1 MAKQTLFISYCWKDG
16 NIYAD
21 ELETQ
26 LRDEFEVKRDKS
38 QLIANDDIYDFM
50 TEIANCDNVILVLT
64 SEYVKSLNCMLEMSY
79 LVSQTDWAMKAM
91 VLVIDDSL
99 YSVERKIEI
108 INYWMLRQKKN
119 FNDLNSVDIGKT
131 ILEEEKELLEIAKVV
146 GQDVL
151 SDNKKLI
158 LEISKA
164 IRVGF
169 LQQSAFNK
177 VDTSVPLIKQFKMME
192 TALILYDTANRL
204 IKESIPISRIKQ
216 AGFFEEYV
224 KIKFDI
230 GNEESEMEKFKALNK
245 RIKSEFRK
253 IEEEYEMHI

>member
-26 LRDEFEVKRDKS
+26 LKDEFEVKRDKS

-50 TEIANCDNVILVLT
+50 AEIANCDNVILVLT

-99 YSVERKIEI
+99 YSIERKIEI

-119 FNDLNSVDIGKT
+119 FNDLNSIEIGKT
-131 ILEEEKELLEIAKVV
+131 IYEEEKEYVDLICGQVELFFKGISRRKNPSQIAIVNEVIKKSKRNKECE
-146 GQDVL
+146 QDLIGKGEKAVEE
-151 SDNKKLI
+151 I
-158 LEISKA
+158 LEKY
-164 IRVGF
+164 GHM
-169 LQQSAFNK
+169 
-177 VDTSVPLIKQFKMME
+177 T
-192 TALILYDTANRL
+192 
-204 IKESIPISRIKQ
+204 IKELSEKTGITQ
-216 AGFFEEYV
+216 AFARRLVANLSKKGIIEQ
-224 KIKFDI
+224 I
-230 GNEESEMEKFKALNK
+230 GDGKARYFIQKES
-245 RIKSEFRK
+245 
-253 IEEEYEMHI
+253 

>member
-119 FNDLNSVDIGKT
+119 FNDLNSVEIGKT
-131 ILEEEKELLEIAKVV
+131 ILEEEKEYVDLICGQVELFFKGISRRKNPSQIAIVNEVIKNQNEIRNMNKIWLKRV
-146 GQDVL
+146 
-151 SDNKKLI
+151 KKL
-158 LEISKA
+158 
-164 IRVGF
+164 
-169 LQQSAFNK
+169 
-177 VDTSVPLIKQFKMME
+177 
-192 TALILYDTANRL
+192 
-204 IKESIPISRIKQ
+204 
-216 AGFFEEYV
+216 
-224 KIKFDI
+224 
-230 GNEESEMEKFKALNK
+230 
-245 RIKSEFRK
+245 
-253 IEEEYEMHI
+253 

>member
-26 LRDEFEVKRDKS
+26 LKEEFEVKRDKS

-50 TEIANCDNVILVLT
+50 AEIANCDNVILVLT

-99 YSVERKIEI
+99 YSIERKIEI

-119 FNDLNSVDIGKT
+119 FNDLNSIDIGKT
-131 ILEEEKELLEIAKVV
+131 IYEEEKEYVDFICGQVELFFKGISRRKNPSQIAIVNEVIKKSKRNKECERDLV
-146 GQDVL
+146 GKGEKAVAE
-151 SDNKKLI
+151 I
-158 LEISKA
+158 LEKYGHLTIKELSEKANISQA
-164 IRVGF
+164 
-169 LQQSAFNK
+169 SARR
-177 VDTSVPLIKQFKMME
+177 L
-192 TALILYDTANRL
+192 TANLSKKGIIEQTGDGKARYY
-204 IKESIPISRIKQ
+204 IQKES
-216 AGFFEEYV
+216 
-224 KIKFDI
+224 
-230 GNEESEMEKFKALNK
+230 
-245 RIKSEFRK
+245 
-253 IEEEYEMHI
+253 